1 MSTNESAVSHRKVT
15 ESSDRSFGL
24 VFAAV
29 FAVIGFWP
37 WLVGRQPRLWAVA
50 LAALFL
56 AAALLFPRLLGPLS
70 FLWKKLGLALHHI
83 TNPIIMGVVYCVGI
97 VPMGLLLRAMGKDL
111 LRLKW
116 DRAASSYWI
125 IREPPG
131 PRRGSMSKQF

>member
-1 MSTNESAVSHRKVT
+1 MSTNEPAISHRKVA

-24 VFAAV
+24 VFATV
-29 FAVIGFWP
+29 FALIGFWP
-37 WLVGRQPRLWAVA
+37 WLFGRQPRLWAFAVT
-50 LAALFL
+50 ALFL
-56 AAALLFPRLLGPLS
+56 AAAFLFPRLLAPLN

-83 TNPIIMGVVYCVGI
+83 TNPIIMGLVYCVGI

-116 DRAASSYWI
+116 DRAAPSYWI

-131 PRRGSMSKQF
+131 PKPGSMSKQF